1 MRDIVTQTLENYINF
16 PEEEQQHF
24 YRRGV
29 TWERCQAIAHLPIFF
44 RK

>member
-16 PEEEQQHF
+16 PEEEQHF

-29 TWERCQAIAHLPIFF
+29 TWERFQAIAHLPRFF

>member
-1 MRDIVTQTLENYINF
+1 MTQTLENSLNLVK
-16 PEEEQQHF
+16 EEQHFYHF

-29 TWERCQAIAHLPIFF
+29 TWERFQAIAHLPIFF